1 MKQEEILDRM
11 RRYLGDFPEEFRTSA
26 LGDGETSWFDLPKH
40 NVDPA
45 SIDAMIL
52 NNAEITNLTPAD
64 YTLYAA
70 NGQFVLNNALPDG
83 QTLVV
88 SGVAYSM
95 FSDDELMDFVNDA
108 VKQHCANRSI
118 TERYRDQHGFIRY
131 EDTPMD
137 LENLP
142 EIEEPM
148 LTILAVVEV
157 LWELSTD
164 AATDVDILTAE
175 GTHVNRS
182 QRWAQL
188 RAQIDTL
195 TEKYQS
201 MCEQLNIGLFRIET
215 LNLRRVSRTTGRL
228 VPIFKDREYDDH
240 TYPVRE
246 LPPIDH
252 RDDDESGIPSPLWG
266 YPYGI

>member
-1 MKQEEILDRM
+1 MTKDEILNRV

-26 LGDGETSWFDLPKH
+26 LGDGNTSWFDLPKH
-40 NVDPA
+40 NIA
-45 SIDAMIL
+45 EGSLDAMIV
-52 NNAEITNLTPAD
+52 NGAVITNLTSAD
-64 YTLYAA
+64 YTLHAQ
-70 NGQFVLNNALPDG
+70 NGQLVLNDVLPDG
-83 QTLVV
+83 ATLVV
-88 SGVAYSM
+88 SGLAYAM
-95 FSDDELMDFVNDA
+95 FNDDELMDFVDDA
-108 VKQHCANRSI
+108 VKQHCANREI
-118 TERYRDQHGFIRY
+118 TERFRDQNGFIRY
-131 EDTPMD
+131 ESTPMD

-164 AATDVDILTAE
+164 AATDVDIMTAE

-195 TEKYQS
+195 TQKYED
-201 MCEQLNIGLFRIET
+201 MCQQLNIGLFRIET

-240 TYPVRE
+240 SYPVRE

-252 RDDDESGIPSPLWG
+252 RDDDGSGIPSPLWG
-266 YPYGI
+266 YPYGV